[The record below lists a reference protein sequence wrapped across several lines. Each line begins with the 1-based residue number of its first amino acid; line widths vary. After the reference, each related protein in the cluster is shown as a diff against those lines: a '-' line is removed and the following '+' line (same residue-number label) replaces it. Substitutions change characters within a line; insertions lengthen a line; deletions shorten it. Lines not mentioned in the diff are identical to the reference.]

1 MFKKAD
7 PSSFK
12 EQSDNYNYE
21 LIVNKNKTIFT
32 EICVWSSI
40 IFQHNMH
47 CNRHVFSAPLIN
59 DLVEPVQ
66 ASRKMPTSQQ
76 K

>member
-12 EQSDNYNYE
+12 EQSDNYE
-21 LIVNKNKTIFT
+21 LIVKKNKTIFI
-32 EICVWSSI
+32 EICVWSSL

-66 ASRKMPTSQQ
+66 ASGKMPTSQQ